1 MFFTYGN
8 IYVCIYTYMDH
19 DFDHDCFSCFNGSL
33 WNEGYLDCRSCEAW
47 LMPFQLYQLRRLGLV
62 GSHGFDT
69 QPYIYIYIHIYIQIY
84 IYI

>member
-1 MFFTYGN
+1 MCVY
-8 IYVCIYTYMDH
+8 ILIWIMILIMIVSH
-19 DFDHDCFSCFNGSL
+19 VFNGSL

-69 QPYIYIYIHIYIQIY
+69 QPYIYIYTYIYTYIYMIVYIY
-84 IYI
+84 IYMIV